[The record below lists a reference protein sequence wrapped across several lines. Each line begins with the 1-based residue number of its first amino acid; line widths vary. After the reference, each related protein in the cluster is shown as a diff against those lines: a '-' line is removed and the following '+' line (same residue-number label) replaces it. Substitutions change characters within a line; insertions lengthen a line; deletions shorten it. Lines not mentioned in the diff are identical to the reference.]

1 MIPTRIFFQIHD
13 SRRLLTTYSLN
24 EFLRDYFV
32 SFCTVFF
39 LECSNFRF
47 YSELYRFLDHCFSV
61 SSFVLSRYGVLLLNI
76 KHQCHWRNKRTISP
90 ECTNYIGGS
99 GGSSPGKKLKIGLSE
114 TPYISCIPWIER
126 NQFIRLFCY
135 ALLRD
140 SLFMNPEQK
149 YKDS

>member
-76 KHQCHWRNKRTISP
+76 KHQCHWRNKQNISP

-114 TPYISCIPWIER
+114 TPYPAFPGSNAINSYVY
-126 NQFIRLFCY
+126 FVTLFSETRY
-135 ALLRD
+135 
-140 SLFMNPEQK
+140 S
-149 YKDS
+149 